1 MSEFKPEKIIVSKA
15 KDKLTLVYKMRDR
28 ISLSAE
34 YLRVYS
40 PSAEVRG
47 HHPSDHVLQYG
58 KKNVR
63 IINVKKVGL
72 YAIQLVFDDGHDSG
86 IYSWDYILS
95 LKKKLRGLLE
105 ELPFTSRQRESISIT
120 RYSNL
125 RAQMKEQSN
134 IGGSSNMI

>member
-15 KDKLTLVYKMRDR
+15 KDKLTLVYKMGDR

-86 IYSWDYILS
+86 IYSWDYIFS
-95 LKKKLRGLLE
+95 LKKNYEAYWRNYLVLLAKE
-105 ELPFTSRQRESISIT
+105 SQSRLPDTQILEL
-120 RYSNL
+120 
-125 RAQMKEQSN
+125 K
-134 IGGSSNMI
+134 

>member
-15 KDKLTLVYKMRDR
+15 KDKLTLVYEMGNR

-86 IYSWDYILS
+86 IYSWDYIFS
-95 LKKKLRGLLE
+95 LKKNYEAYWKNYLLLLSKE
-105 ELPFTSRQRESISIT
+105 SQSRLPDTQILEL
-120 RYSNL
+120 
-125 RAQMKEQSN
+125 K
-134 IGGSSNMI
+134 

>member
-15 KDKLTLVYKMRDR
+15 KDKLTLVYKMGAR

-86 IYSWDYILS
+86 IYSWDYIFS
-95 LKKKLRGLLE
+95 LKKNYQAYWKNYLLLLSKE
-105 ELPFTSRQRESISIT
+105 SQSRLPDTQILEL
-120 RYSNL
+120 
-125 RAQMKEQSN
+125 K
-134 IGGSSNMI
+134 

>member
-15 KDKLTLVYKMRDR
+15 KDKLTLVYKMGDR

-72 YAIQLVFDDGHDSG
+72 YAIKLVFDDGHDSG
-86 IYSWDYILS
+86 IYSWDYIFS
-95 LKKKLRGLLE
+95 LKKNYEAYWKNYLL
-105 ELPFTSRQRESISIT
+105 LLARESKSRLPDTQI
-120 RYSNL
+120 L
-125 RAQMKEQSN
+125 ELK
-134 IGGSSNMI
+134 

>member
-86 IYSWDYILS
+86 IYSWNYIFS
-95 LKKKLRGLLE
+95 LKKNYEAYWKNYLLLLAKE
-105 ELPFTSRQRESISIT
+105 SQSRLPDTQILEL
-120 RYSNL
+120 
-125 RAQMKEQSN
+125 K
-134 IGGSSNMI
+134 

>member
-34 YLRVYS
+34 YLRFYS

-86 IYSWDYILS
+86 IYSWDYIFS
-95 LKKKLRGLLE
+95 LKKNYEAYWKNYLLLLAKE
-105 ELPFTSRQRESISIT
+105 SQSRLPDTQILEL
-120 RYSNL
+120 
-125 RAQMKEQSN
+125 K
-134 IGGSSNMI
+134 

>member
-15 KDKLTLVYKMRDR
+15 KDKLTLVYKMGDR

-63 IINVKKVGL
+63 IINAKKVGL
-72 YAIQLVFDDGHDSG
+72 YAIQLIFDDGHDSG
-86 IYSWDYILS
+86 IYSWDYIFS
-95 LKKKLRGLLE
+95 LKKNYEAYWKNYLLLLAKE
-105 ELPFTSRQRESISIT
+105 SQSRLPDTQILEL
-120 RYSNL
+120 
-125 RAQMKEQSN
+125 K
-134 IGGSSNMI
+134 

>member
-15 KDKLTLVYKMRDR
+15 KDKLTLVYKMGDR

-86 IYSWDYILS
+86 IYSWDYIFS
-95 LKKKLRGLLE
+95 LKKNYEAYWKNYLLLLAKE
-105 ELPFTSRQRESISIT
+105 SQSRLPDTQILEL
-120 RYSNL
+120 
-125 RAQMKEQSN
+125 K
-134 IGGSSNMI
+134 

>member
-15 KDKLTLVYKMRDR
+15 KDNLTLVYKMGDR
-28 ISLSAE
+28 ISVSAE

-47 HHPSDHVLQYG
+47 HHSSDHVLQYG

-86 IYSWDYILS
+86 IYSWDYIFS
-95 LKKKLRGLLE
+95 LKKNYEAYWKNYLLLLAKE
-105 ELPFTSRQRESISIT
+105 SQSRLPDTQILEL
-120 RYSNL
+120 
-125 RAQMKEQSN
+125 K
-134 IGGSSNMI
+134 

>member
-63 IINVKKVGL
+63 IINIKKVGL

-86 IYSWDYILS
+86 IYSWDYIFA
-95 LKKKLRGLLE
+95 LKKNYEAYWKNYLLLLAKE
-105 ELPFTSRQRESISIT
+105 SQSRLPDTQILEL
-120 RYSNL
+120 
-125 RAQMKEQSN
+125 K
-134 IGGSSNMI
+134 

>member
-15 KDKLTLVYKMRDR
+15 KDKLTLVYKMGDR

-63 IINVKKVGL
+63 IINVKKVGV

-86 IYSWDYILS
+86 IYSWDYIFS
-95 LKKKLRGLLE
+95 LKKNYEAYWKNYLVLLAKE
-105 ELPFTSRQRESISIT
+105 SQSRLPDTQILEL
-120 RYSNL
+120 
-125 RAQMKEQSN
+125 K
-134 IGGSSNMI
+134 

>member
-1 MSEFKPEKIIVSKA
+1 MSEFKPEKIIVSKT
-15 KDKLTLVYKMRDR
+15 KDKLTLVYKMGDR

-86 IYSWDYILS
+86 IYSWDYIFS
-95 LKKKLRGLLE
+95 LKKNYEAYWKNYLLLLAKE
-105 ELPFTSRQRESISIT
+105 SQSRLPDTQILEL
-120 RYSNL
+120 
-125 RAQMKEQSN
+125 K
-134 IGGSSNMI
+134 

>member
-15 KDKLTLVYKMRDR
+15 KDKLTLVYKMGDR

-86 IYSWDYILS
+86 IYSWDYIFS
-95 LKKKLRGLLE
+95 LKKNYEAFWKNYLLLLAKE
-105 ELPFTSRQRESISIT
+105 SQSRLPDTQILEL
-120 RYSNL
+120 
-125 RAQMKEQSN
+125 K
-134 IGGSSNMI
+134 

>member
-15 KDKLTLVYKMRDR
+15 KDKLTLVYEMGNR

-86 IYSWDYILS
+86 IYSWNYIFS
-95 LKKKLRGLLE
+95 LKKNYEAYWKNYLLLLAKE
-105 ELPFTSRQRESISIT
+105 SQSRLPDTQILEL
-120 RYSNL
+120 
-125 RAQMKEQSN
+125 K
-134 IGGSSNMI
+134 

>member
-1 MSEFKPEKIIVSKA
+1 MSEFKPEKIIVSKV
-15 KDKLTLVYKMRDR
+15 KDKLTLVYKMGDR

-86 IYSWDYILS
+86 IYSWDYIFS
-95 LKKKLRGLLE
+95 LKKNYEAYWKNYLLLLAKE
-105 ELPFTSRQRESISIT
+105 SQSRLPDTQILEL
-120 RYSNL
+120 
-125 RAQMKEQSN
+125 K
-134 IGGSSNMI
+134 

>member
-15 KDKLTLVYKMRDR
+15 KDKLTLVYKMGDR

-34 YLRVYS
+34 YMRVYS

-86 IYSWDYILS
+86 IYSWDYIFS
-95 LKKKLRGLLE
+95 LKKNYEAYWKNYLLLLAKE
-105 ELPFTSRQRESISIT
+105 SQSRLPDTQILEL
-120 RYSNL
+120 
-125 RAQMKEQSN
+125 K
-134 IGGSSNMI
+134 

>member
-15 KDKLTLVYKMRDR
+15 KDKLTLVYKMGDR

-86 IYSWDYILS
+86 IYSWDYIFS
-95 LKKKLRGLLE
+95 LKKNYAAYWKNYLLLLAKE
-105 ELPFTSRQRESISIT
+105 SQSRLPDTQILEL
-120 RYSNL
+120 
-125 RAQMKEQSN
+125 K
-134 IGGSSNMI
+134 

>member
-15 KDKLTLVYKMRDR
+15 KDKLTLVYTIGDR

-86 IYSWDYILS
+86 IYSWDYIFS
-95 LKKKLRGLLE
+95 LKKNYEAYWKNYLVLLAKE
-105 ELPFTSRQRESISIT
+105 SQSRLPDTQILEL
-120 RYSNL
+120 
-125 RAQMKEQSN
+125 K
-134 IGGSSNMI
+134 

>member
-15 KDKLTLVYKMRDR
+15 KDKLTLVYKMGDR

-63 IINVKKVGL
+63 IINVKKVGV

-86 IYSWDYILS
+86 IYSWDYIFS
-95 LKKKLRGLLE
+95 LKKNHEAYWKNYLLLLAKE
-105 ELPFTSRQRESISIT
+105 SQSRLPDTQILEL
-120 RYSNL
+120 
-125 RAQMKEQSN
+125 K
-134 IGGSSNMI
+134 

>member
-15 KDKLTLVYKMRDR
+15 KDKLTLVYNMRDQ

-58 KKNVR
+58 KKNVC

-86 IYSWDYILS
+86 IYSWDYIFS
-95 LKKKLRGLLE
+95 LKKNYEAYWKNYLLLLAKE
-105 ELPFTSRQRESISIT
+105 SQSRLPDTQILEL
-120 RYSNL
+120 
-125 RAQMKEQSN
+125 K
-134 IGGSSNMI
+134 

>member
-15 KDKLTLVYKMRDR
+15 KDKLTLVYKMGDR

-72 YAIQLVFDDGHDSG
+72 DAIKLVFDDGHDSG
-86 IYSWDYILS
+86 IYSWDYIFS
-95 LKKKLRGLLE
+95 LKKNYEAYWKSYLVLLAKE
-105 ELPFTSRQRESISIT
+105 SQSRLPDTQILEL
-120 RYSNL
+120 
-125 RAQMKEQSN
+125 K
-134 IGGSSNMI
+134 

>member
-15 KDKLTLVYKMRDR
+15 KDKLTLVYRMGDR

-72 YAIQLVFDDGHDSG
+72 YAVQLIFDDGHDSG
-86 IYSWDYILS
+86 IYSWDYIFS
-95 LKKKLRGLLE
+95 LKKNYEAYWKNYLLLLAKE
-105 ELPFTSRQRESISIT
+105 SQSRLPDTQILEL
-120 RYSNL
+120 
-125 RAQMKEQSN
+125 K
-134 IGGSSNMI
+134 

>member
-1 MSEFKPEKIIVSKA
+1 MSEFKPEKIIVAKA
-15 KDKLTLVYKMRDR
+15 KDKLTLVYEMGNR

-86 IYSWDYILS
+86 IYSWNYIFS
-95 LKKKLRGLLE
+95 LKKNYQAYWKNYLLLLAKE
-105 ELPFTSRQRESISIT
+105 SQSRLPDTQILEL
-120 RYSNL
+120 
-125 RAQMKEQSN
+125 K
-134 IGGSSNMI
+134 

>member
-15 KDKLTLVYKMRDR
+15 KDKLTLVYEMGNR

-86 IYSWDYILS
+86 IYSWDYIFS
-95 LKKKLRGLLE
+95 LKKNYQAYWKNYLLLLSKE
-105 ELPFTSRQRESISIT
+105 SQSRLPDTQILEL
-120 RYSNL
+120 
-125 RAQMKEQSN
+125 K
-134 IGGSSNMI
+134 